1 MARPIQPVLD
11 VCCGGR
17 MFYFD
22 KNDPRVLFC
31 DNRDFDTNLCDGREY
46 AVHPDV
52 KCDFTRLPF
61 VDNSYS
67 VVVFDPPHLKRH
79 DTGKPATG
87 WQFIKYGE
95 LHDDWPQMLAAGFRE
110 CFRVLKPN
118 GVLIFKW
125 SEIDIP
131 LSEVLKCTKEKP
143 VFGHK
148 SGKLNKTHWVCF
160 VKEEK

>member
-67 VVVFDPPHLKRH
+67 VVVFDPP
-79 DTGKPATG
+79 P
-87 WQFIKYGE
+87 F
-95 LHDDWPQMLAAGFRE
+95 
-110 CFRVLKPN
+110 
-118 GVLIFKW
+118 
-125 SEIDIP
+125 
-131 LSEVLKCTKEKP
+131 EK
-143 VFGHK
+143 
-148 SGKLNKTHWVCF
+148 T
-160 VKEEK
+160 